1 MDNAIKYTP
10 ASGSIHV
17 RVARSPEGA
26 LVEVTDDGPGI
37 ATEPQ
42 KRIFDRFYRGDE
54 PHAVDAVGMGLG
66 LSIARWA
73 VEANGGRLSVSSA
86 NGSGSS
92 FGITLP
98 AR

>member
-1 MDNAIKYTP
+1 VSLNYLDQDGTAAFTRLQRGGARVNTTFNVGKMRIGENIAVSRERKY
-10 ASGSIHV
+10 G
-17 RVARSPEGA
+17 G
-26 LVEVTDDGPGI
+26 L
-37 ATEPQ
+37 
-42 KRIFDRFYRGDE
+42 
-54 PHAVDAVGMGLG
+54 GLG

-92 FGITLP
+92 FGIILP